1 MALRGHRL
9 DNVRDGGVDG
19 CMANKALKTQGT
31 PVGTQKQ
38 MAGDIEYLFKLYLEV
53 SERVDVLED
62 EAKAL
67 DECYVNE
74 DLDDLVTE
82 AMAARP
88 WYAKVRAWL
97 RDGDNGLAVASIGVA
112 TAFVVAIIALVA

>member
-1 MALRGHRL
+1 MA
-9 DNVRDGGVDG
+9 
-19 CMANKALKTQGT
+19 KKPLKTQGN

-38 MAGDIEYLFKLYLEV
+38 MAGDIEYLFKLYVEV
-53 SERVDVLED
+53 SERVDALEE

-82 AMAARP
+82 AIAARP
-88 WYAKVRAWL
+88 WYAKVRVWL
-97 RDGDNGLAVASIGVA
+97 RDGDNGLVVASLAVA
-112 TAFVVAIIALVA
+112 TAFLVAIIALVA

>member
-1 MALRGHRL
+1 
-9 DNVRDGGVDG
+9 
-19 CMANKALKTQGT
+19 
-31 PVGTQKQ
+31 

>member
-1 MALRGHRL
+1 MAK
-9 DNVRDGGVDG
+9 
-19 CMANKALKTQGT
+19 KALKTQGT
-31 PVGTQKQ
+31 PVETQKQ
-38 MAGDIEYLFKLYLEV
+38 MSGDIEYLFKLYLEV
-53 SERVDVLED
+53 SERVDALEE

-74 DLDDLVTE
+74 DLDSLVEE

-88 WYAKVRAWL
+88 WYAKVVAWL
-97 RDGDNGLAVASIGVA
+97 QDGDNGLAVASIGIA